1 MTAQVPLY
9 INSLNE
15 LQRMTPA
22 HVSVIAENAGY
33 QYALNPSATLEVV
46 GNAGVDS
53 IGDMVDTRKTAGS
66 ATSTQG
72 GYASEAATPDIGT
85 TSTIYSTVRQVNQS
99 VSQPTSTTK
108 TFPVYVN
115 ALNELQCMT
124 ETDFIDTFI
133 SPAFSGMAST
143 TNYRGAYTVFAGNV
157 TIPGYVQ
164 VSSQPI
170 FTDTRANP
178 AAYTQGGIPE
188 ALDQPVTIQSYY
200 LYLYGGL
207 VPSGSSDYSSTL
219 PIYADADNNLRRY
232 TKAEFDT
239 LLSNYVRYAAVGV
252 AGQQLNYSI
261 STGVTTNIRGT
272 GMADTT
278 LDGTSAEGY
287 TQGTYGY
294 SGGGNYY
301 STQEFP
307 TGSPTTNN
315 TYYLKLTKS

>member
-1 MTAQVPLY
+1 MAAQVPLY

-15 LQRMTPA
+15 WQRMTSA
-22 HVSVIAENAGY
+22 QVSVIAENAGY

-53 IGDMVDTRKTAGS
+53 IGDMVDTRRTAGS
-66 ATSTQG
+66 ATSQSG
-72 GYASEAATPDIGT
+72 GYASEAATPDTGS
-85 TSTIYSTVRQVNQS
+85 TSTKYSTVRQVNQS
-99 VSQPTSTTK
+99 VSQPTSNTK

-133 SPAFSGMAST
+133 SPALTGMTGSS
-143 TNYRGAYTVFAGNV
+143 NYRGAYTVLAGNV
-157 TIPGYVQ
+157 SIPGYVQ
-164 VSSQPI
+164 VSAQPI

-178 AAYTQGGIPE
+178 ASYTSGGIPE
-188 ALDQPVTIQSYY
+188 ALDQPITIQSYY

-207 VPSGSSDYSSTL
+207 VPSGSDDYISTM

-239 LLSNYVRYAAVGV
+239 LLSNYARYAAVG
-252 AGQQLNYSI
+252 ASGQQLNYSI
-261 STGVTTNIRGT
+261 STGATGNIRGT

-287 TQGTYGY
+287 TQGAYSY
-294 SGGGNYY
+294 SGSGNYY
-301 STQEFP
+301 ATQEFP

>member
-1 MTAQVPLY
+1 MAAQVPLY

-15 LQRMTPA
+15 LQRMTSA
-22 HVSVIAENAGY
+22 QVSVIAENAGY

-53 IGDMVDTRKTAGS
+53 IGDMVDTRRTAGS
-66 ATSTQG
+66 ATSQSG
-72 GYASEAATPDIGT
+72 GYASEAATPDTGS
-85 TSTIYSTVRQVNQS
+85 TSTTYSTVRQVNQS
-99 VSQPTSTTK
+99 VSQPTSNTK

-133 SPAFSGMAST
+133 SPALTGMTGSS
-143 TNYRGAYTVFAGNV
+143 NYRGAYTVLAGNV
-157 TIPGYVQ
+157 SIPGYVQ
-164 VSSQPI
+164 VSAQPI

-178 AAYTQGGIPE
+178 ASYTSGGIPE
-188 ALDQPVTIQSYY
+188 ALDQPITIQSYY

-207 VPSGSSDYSSTL
+207 VPSGSDDYISTM

-239 LLSNYVRYAAVGV
+239 LLSNYARYAAVG
-252 AGQQLNYSI
+252 ASGQQLNYSI
-261 STGVTTNIRGT
+261 STGATGNIRGT
-272 GMADTT
+272 GIADTT

-287 TQGTYGY
+287 TQGAYSYG
-294 SGGGNYY
+294 GGGNYY
-301 STQEFP
+301 ATQEFP

>member
-1 MTAQVPLY
+1 MAAQVPLY

-15 LQRMTPA
+15 LQRMTSA
-22 HVSVIAENAGY
+22 QVSVIAENAGY

-53 IGDMVDTRKTAGS
+53 IGDMVDTRRTAGS
-66 ATSTQG
+66 ATSQSG
-72 GYASEAATPDIGT
+72 GYASEAATPDTGS
-85 TSTIYSTVRQVNQS
+85 TSTTYSTVRQVNQS
-99 VSQPTSTTK
+99 VSQPTSNTK

-133 SPAFSGMAST
+133 SPALTGMTGSS
-143 TNYRGAYTVFAGNV
+143 NYRGAYTVLAGNV
-157 TIPGYVQ
+157 SIPGYVQ
-164 VSSQPI
+164 VSAQPI

-178 AAYTQGGIPE
+178 ASYTSGGIPE
-188 ALDQPVTIQSYY
+188 ALDQPITIQSYY

-207 VPSGSSDYSSTL
+207 VPSGSDDYISTM

-239 LLSNYVRYAAVGV
+239 LLSNYARYAAVG
-252 AGQQLNYSI
+252 ASGQQLNYSI
-261 STGVTTNIRGT
+261 STGATGNIRGT

-287 TQGTYGY
+287 TQGAYSY
-294 SGGGNYY
+294 SGSGNYY
-301 STQEFP
+301 ATQEFP

>member
-15 LQRMTPA
+15 LQRMTSA

-53 IGDMVDTRKTAGS
+53 IGDMVDTRRTAGS
-66 ATSTQG
+66 ATSTDG
-72 GYASEAATPDIGT
+72 GYASEAATPNTGS
-85 TSTIYSTVRQVNQS
+85 TSTTYSTVRQVNQS

-133 SPAFSGMAST
+133 SPAFSGMST
-143 TNYRGAYTVFAGNV
+143 STDYRGAYTVFAGNV
-157 TIPGYVQ
+157 SVNGYTQ

-178 AAYTQGGIPE
+178 SAYTSGGIPE
-188 ALDQPVTIQSYY
+188 ALDQPITIQSYY
-200 LYLYGGL
+200 LYIYTGT

-239 LLSNYVRYAAVGV
+239 LLSNYARYSAVGA
-252 AGQQLNYSI
+252 AGQQLSYSI
-261 STGVTTNIRGT
+261 STGVTANIRGT
-272 GMADTT
+272 GIADTT

-287 TQGTYGY
+287 TQGAYSY
-294 SGGGNYY
+294 SGSGNYY